1 MRRVT
6 SLAGFGI
13 AVAALMPAVAQ
24 AAPTRTQILSLV
36 CQGSFEEAEKAIDGL
51 PADVHDTLITV
62 SRAWLL
68 AVSGEPAKARE
79 KLASLRATPPS
90 GRLVDACT
98 GAEVT
103 KPWADLLDAIPKAPA
118 SVPTLDDP
126 ESSGWVLG
134 APPPKIVAPPASASP
149 PPASASP
156 PPAVASKAGPLTP
169 SAQSPAAKSEPPSAK
184 GQPPRGKNESPGA
197 PVATTGKTPKAP
209 EMPKGASPPV
219 RPVAPPPGPAP
230 AAVARPVASGAASL
244 VQLGVIRI
252 KSSAP
257 VILAAAR
264 AILPNLPGMDRLIL
278 EPIQGQD
285 LMRMLL
291 PVDDPV
297 ATCRALAD
305 RRVPCIAHPP
315 RRK

>member
-6 SLAGFGI
+6 SLAGLGI
-13 AVAALMPAVAQ
+13 AVAILMPAVAQ
-24 AAPTRTQILSLV
+24 ATPTRNQILSLV

-51 PADVHDTLITV
+51 PADAHDTLISV

-68 AVSGEPAKARE
+68 AVAGEPARARE
-79 KLASLRATPPS
+79 MLAPLRATPPS

-98 GAEVT
+98 GAAVT
-103 KPWADLLDAIPKAPA
+103 KPWAELLDAIAKAPV

-126 ESSGWVLG
+126 ESSGWVIG
-134 APPPKIVAPPASASP
+134 APPPKVAAPAASAAPPPVVTSQVAAVTP
-149 PPASASP
+149 TAQPPAAQ
-156 PPAVASKAGPLTP
+156 AP
-169 SAQSPAAKSEPPSAK
+169 SAQTPAAVAGKAPS
-184 GQPPRGKNESPGA
+184 
-197 PVATTGKTPKAP
+197 VP

-219 RPVAPPPGPAP
+219 RPALPPAAPAP
-230 AAVARPVASGAASL
+230 APAPATVSAAAKPAASPSF
-244 VQLGVIRI
+244 VQLGVIKM

-257 VILAAAR
+257 IILAAAR
-264 AILPNLPGMDRLIL
+264 AALPNLPGMDRLIL
-278 EPIQGQD
+278 EPIQGKD

-291 PVDDPV
+291 PVDDPA

-315 RRK
+315 RKK